1 MANKTITRK
10 LVPINQRINHSANI
24 FGVHFPIRFE
34 PAAYR
39 IAGMIAP
46 EYSGGYWDFYA
57 LSNGGFYMAPDSDQ
71 SFQVICENGFEGKL
85 SGDALGITVCL
96 YAYSHLSFS
105 DNQELAEICAN
116 QYHWLREYMF
126 EHNEARGILGAVD

>member
-1 MANKTITRK
+1 MTNKTITRK
-10 LVPINQRINHSANI
+10 LVAINQRINHTANI
-24 FGVHFPIRFE
+24 FSVQFPTRFE
-34 PAAYR
+34 PAVYR

-46 EYSGGYWDFYA
+46 EYSGGYWNFYA
-57 LSNGGFYMAPDSDQ
+57 LSNGGFYMAPDSDKT
-71 SFQVICENGFEGKL
+71 FQVICENGFEGKL

-126 EHNEARGILGAVD
+126 EHNEAPGILGAVD

>member
-1 MANKTITRK
+1 MTNKTITRK
-10 LVPINQRINHSANI
+10 LVAINQRINHTANI
-24 FGVHFPIRFE
+24 FGVHFPMRFE
-34 PAAYR
+34 PAVYR

-57 LSNGGFYMAPDSDQ
+57 LNNGGFYMAPDSDKT
-71 SFQVICENGFEGKL
+71 FQVICENGFEGNL
-85 SGDALGITVCL
+85 TGDALGITVCL
-96 YAYSHLSFS
+96 YAYSHLSSS
-105 DNQELAEICAN
+105 DNQELAEICVN